1 MRFSLLLLLAV
12 AGLLQLSTSCASTEP
27 ERAASTRDPR
37 STYVPPAGAGHR
49 ISRATVLNTVR
60 ASHSF
65 SDPKT
70 KDNFLL
76 QLRGP
81 RILTSRLHLI
91 VTSAKGDT
99 LRHEVLPARALLAG
113 TDEQDGQLA
122 TVRGQE
128 ITVLPRMNSFFGED
142 RFSHPAVPPSDT
154 PPAEL
159 DAQAWAS
166 LRTDQNAIGFDYPD
180 AAGNEQRLAYSRKLG
195 RAVVLNEL

>member
-1 MRFSLLLLLAV
+1 MKRSIFALLAV
-12 AGLLQLSTSCASTEP
+12 ASLLQLGTSCVNSERETSTSTK
-27 ERAASTRDPR
+27 DPR
-37 STYVPPAGAGHR
+37 SQYIPPTGTGRR
-49 ISRATVLNTVR
+49 IGSTTVLNTVR

-99 LRHEVLPARALLAG
+99 LRHDVLPARALLQSAEARNSKL
-113 TDEQDGQLA
+113 T
-122 TVRGQE
+122 TVRDQE
-128 ITVLPRMNSFFGED
+128 IFVLHGMNTFFTED
-142 RFSHPAVPPSDT
+142 HFTHPAVSASGAQ
-154 PPAEL
+154 PAGL

-166 LRTDQNAIGFDYPD
+166 LRADPTAVGFDYPD
-180 AAGNEQRLAYSRKLG
+180 AAGSEQRLAYSRQLG
-195 RAVVLNEL
+195 RAVVINQ